1 MKDLDWNQIRAFHAT
16 ARDGSLSAAAR
27 RLGLTQP
34 TLSRQVGALE
44 AALGVTLFDR
54 VGRRLVLTESGR
66 SLLDPVQAMGA
77 AANGLALA
85 ATGRADAIAGRVS
98 LSVTDSYAA
107 YILPDIV
114 ARLRTEWPQITL
126 AITVTNSFS
135 DLQQREADIAVRHA
149 APAQSGLIGCHLRDT
164 AAHFYAARDWVA
176 RHGAPVALADLA
188 RPGVLIGIDDTRRF
202 TAYLRGIGL
211 AVEEAGFGLLS
222 DNMVAVWEMVRRG
235 LGVAPMLREV
245 AERTPEVV
253 RLLPD
258 LPPIPVPV
266 WLVTHREMRT
276 SRRIRLVHDVLA
288 EALSRV

>member
-66 SLLDPVQAMGA
+66 SLLDPVQAMGT

-107 YILPDIV
+107 YVLPDIV

-149 APAQSGLIGCHLRDT
+149 APAQSGLIGRHLRDT

>member
-66 SLLDPVQAMGA
+66 SLLDPVQAMGT

-149 APAQSGLIGCHLRDT
+149 APAQSGLIGRHLRDT

-202 TAYLRGIGL
+202 IAYLRGIGL
-211 AVEEAGFGLLS
+211 AVEETGFGLLS

-288 EALSRV
+288 DALSRV